1 MQVPRGNNAGPGSDT
16 VWPKLMSEEKERFLG
31 KKKAN
36 VTIFEFNFIL
46 PEIFITEWT
55 HSLKGD
61 FKKCKSLSIKF
72 QGRFMEVLRVL
83 KGCYE
88 TFLNVFQRSLIY
100 LGVLQVFF

>member
-1 MQVPRGNNAGPGSDT
+1 MQVPGGNNAGPGSDT

-55 HSLKGD
+55 LSLKGD
-61 FKKCKSLSIKF
+61 FKKCKSLLIK
-72 QGRFMEVLRVL
+72 FMEVLRVL